1 MNFTTGK
8 TAILAILILI
18 VAIITYDYLSHTYI
32 KVEFAKTDPMPA
44 KMGVYYKGYRLGNTT
59 KLNIAKDFSKTY
71 LYITLNQRGLHL
83 PNNITA
89 EVKYYDDDT
98 KFVDLIYPDAPSIK
112 FIKSGDIIEGKSDL
126 HGADGISNTNQAHLD
141 NLSEKGEGLLSSAKE
156 TTDTLTGLL
165 LLINDILSENR
176 ENLHSS
182 TCALKNSMAN
192 LESTTENFKNLS
204 KKIDTEVTSTNLKNT
219 LSNIETTTKNLSAG
233 TRNFIKLNELL
244 DLGKST
250 LCKLN
255 DILNG
260 LGETLRKHAG
270 GMRVLFGVPVKE

>member
-1 MNFTTGK
+1 MKFSTGK
-8 TAILAILILI
+8 TAILTIILLTL
-18 VAIITYDYLSHTYI
+18 AIIIYDYLSHTYI

-44 KMGVYYKGYRLGNTT
+44 KMGVYYKGYRLGSTT
-59 KLNIAKDFSKTY
+59 KLNIAKYFSKTY

-89 EVKYYDDDT
+89 EVKYYNDDT
-98 KFVDLIYPDAPSIK
+98 KFVDLIYPNAPSLK

-126 HGADGISNTNQAHLD
+126 HGVGGISNTNQAHLD
-141 NLSEKGEGLLSSAKE
+141 NLSEKGESLLSSAKE
-156 TTDTLTGLL
+156 TADALTGLL
-165 LLINDILSENR
+165 LLTNEILSENR
-176 ENLHSS
+176 DNLHSS
-182 TCALKNSMAN
+182 TEALKNTMAN

-204 KKIDTEVTSTNLKNT
+204 EKIDTEVTSTNLKTT
-219 LSNIETTTKNLSAG
+219 LSNIETTTKNLSDG

-244 DLGKST
+244 DIGKST
-250 LCKLN
+250 LRKLN

-260 LGETLRKHAG
+260 LGETLRKRYG